1 MIKLDGIY
9 KSFDGTPVLR
19 DVSFSVPAGGTLG
32 IIGAGGAGK
41 SLVLKLLCGLVR
53 PDRGR
58 IWLGETEL
66 GPLSERELMQVRGRI
81 GMIFQN
87 YALFDALTVAENIGF
102 PLARMQRPADEIA
115 ARVQRRLDQVHLP
128 DIGPRYPDELSGGMK
143 KRVCLARA
151 TVHDPPIMLCDDPT
165 AGLDPVTTNRIFRLL
180 KDLQA
185 HNDATAVIVS
195 HETAYLRPICD
206 AIALLD
212 GGRLVFAGPT
222 EDAMKHPEVRAF
234 MHGDA
239 TETVEGR

>member
-1 MIKLDGIY
+1 MIRLEGVY
-9 KSFDGTPVLR
+9 KVFDGVEVLH
-19 DVSFSVPAGGTLG
+19 DISFEVPAGGTLG
-32 IIGAGGAGK
+32 LVGAGGAGK
-41 SLVLKLLCGLVR
+41 SLILKLLCGLVR

-66 GPLSERELMQVRGRI
+66 GPLSERELMDVRGRI

-87 YALFDALTVAENIGF
+87 YALFDYLTVADNIGF
-102 PLARMQRPADEIA
+102 PLARMQRPQAEIA
-115 ARVQRRLDQVHLP
+115 ARVQTRLDQVHLP
-128 DIGPRYPDELSGGMK
+128 DIGPRFPGELSGGMK

-151 TVHDPPIMLCDDPT
+151 TVHDPQIMLCDDPT

-185 HNDATAVIVS
+185 QNDATAIIVS

-212 GGRLVFAGPT
+212 RGRLVFAGPT
-222 EDAMKHPEVRAF
+222 EAAMQHPDVRAF
-234 MHGDA
+234 MEAGVHP
-239 TETVEGR
+239 EQLH